1 MLLNY
6 NFTSVIVQIIVA
18 LRLKIG
24 REGDRRGRKKSK
36 ESSPAPMPACSD
48 ACYAGEEF
56 GNRSKDFFI
65 EFYILENDRLF
76 VWPLSQGQVIENFK
90 QGRT

>member
-1 MLLNY
+1 MNEVLLNC

-18 LRLKIG
+18 LR
-24 REGDRRGRKKSK
+24 RKKGAWRGIEGGEK
-36 ESSPAPMPACSD
+36 KGRGISPAPMPACSD

-76 VWPLSQGQVIENFK
+76 V
-90 QGRT
+90 